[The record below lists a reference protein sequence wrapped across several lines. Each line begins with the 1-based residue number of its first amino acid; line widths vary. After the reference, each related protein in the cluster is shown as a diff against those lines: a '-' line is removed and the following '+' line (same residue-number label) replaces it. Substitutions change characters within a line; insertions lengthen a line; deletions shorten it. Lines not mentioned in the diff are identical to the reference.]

1 MKKFIF
7 LLTIM
12 LSCIF
17 FAFSQNVT
25 DSEIVA
31 QIAQELI
38 AEYDNYKDK
47 SFTERLV
54 LKLGKRAFIDSVRA
68 WQRDYEN
75 VRTMP
80 IKLHYQL
87 NKMAS
92 IVDGCADE
100 ATSKRFREL
109 LTELTRIGYLNL
121 DIYYRAVRKNVDNNG
136 GNLTG
141 NVTLAM
147 IDYAVADTTFY
158 QEKIEMYDE
167 EQRIKDE
174 MRVIMKQKNIKNKIA
189 FYSFAFEFFDKIRV
203 KVIAADLEKVRSNM
217 EKKGG

>member
-1 MKKFIF
+1 MKKIIFI
-7 LLTIM
+7 LSIM
-12 LSCIF
+12 ISCIF
-17 FAFSQNVT
+17 FVFSQNVT
-25 DSEIVA
+25 DAEIVA
-31 QIAQELI
+31 QISQELI

-100 ATSKRFREL
+100 ATSKHFREL

-121 DIYYRAVRKNVDNNG
+121 DIYYRAVRKVAENND
-136 GNLTG
+136 GNLTD
-141 NVTLAM
+141 NVSLAM
-147 IDYAVADTTFY
+147 IDYAVADDTFY

-189 FYSFAFEFFDKIRV
+189 FYCFAFEFFDKIRV
-203 KVIAADLEKVRSNM
+203 KVIAADLEKVKTNM

>member
-1 MKKFIF
+1 MAKKFFIFIF
-7 LLTIM
+7 LLI
-12 LSCIF
+12 SI

-92 IVDGCADE
+92 IVEGCADE

-147 IDYAVADTTFY
+147 IDYAVADVTFY
-158 QEKIEMYDE
+158 EEKISMYDE

-174 MRVIMKQKNIKNKIA
+174 MRSIMRQKGIKHKIA

-203 KVIAADLEKVRSNM
+203 KVIAADLEKVKANM

>member
-1 MKKFIF
+1 MTKKIFVLIIFI
-7 LLTIM
+7 LPLTA
-12 LSCIF
+12 
-17 FAFSQNVT
+17 FAQNVT
-25 DSEIVA
+25 DGQIVG
-31 QIAQELI
+31 QIADLLI
-38 AEYDNYKDK
+38 SEYDNYKDK

-68 WQRDYEN
+68 WQRDYPN

-87 NKMAS
+87 AKMAS

-100 ATSKRFREL
+100 PTAKRFRGL

-121 DIYYRAVRKNVDNNG
+121 DIYYRAVRKSVDNNG

-141 NVTLAM
+141 NITLDM
-147 IDYAVADTTFY
+147 IDYAVADAAFY

-167 EQRIKDE
+167 EQCIKDE
-174 MRVIMKQKNIKNKIA
+174 MRLIMKQKGIKNKIA

-203 KVIAADLEKVRSNM
+203 KVIAADLEKVKANID
-217 EKKGG
+217 KKGG

>member
-1 MKKFIF
+1 MTKKFFIFIF
-7 LLTIM
+7 LLI
-12 LSCIF
+12 SI

-141 NVTLAM
+141 NVSLAM
-147 IDYAVADTTFY
+147 IDYAVADATFY

-203 KVIAADLEKVRSNM
+203 KVIAADLEKVRANM
-217 EKKGG
+217 EKKR

>member
-1 MKKFIF
+1 MTKKFFIFIF
-7 LLTIM
+7 LLI
-12 LSCIF
+12 SI

-141 NVTLAM
+141 NVSLAM
-147 IDYAVADTTFY
+147 IDYAVADATFY

-203 KVIAADLEKVRSNM
+203 KVIAADLEKVRANM
-217 EKKGG
+217 DKKR

>member
-1 MKKFIF
+1 MAKKFFIFIF
-7 LLTIM
+7 LLI
-12 LSCIF
+12 SI

-141 NVTLAM
+141 NVSLAM
-147 IDYAVADTTFY
+147 IDYAVADATFY

-189 FYSFAFEFFDKIRV
+189 FYSFAFEFFDKIRM
-203 KVIAADLEKVRSNM
+203 KVIAADLEKVRANM
-217 EKKGG
+217 EKKR

>member
-1 MKKFIF
+1 
-7 LLTIM
+7 M

-87 NKMAS
+87 KKMAS

-141 NVTLAM
+141 NVSLAM
-147 IDYAVADTTFY
+147 IDYAVADVTFY

-203 KVIAADLEKVRSNM
+203 KVIAADLEKVRANM
-217 EKKGG
+217 DKKR

>member
-1 MKKFIF
+1 
-7 LLTIM
+7 M
-12 LSCIF
+12 LFCLF

-141 NVTLAM
+141 NVSLAM
-147 IDYAVADTTFY
+147 IDYAVADATFY

-203 KVIAADLEKVRSNM
+203 KVITADLEKVRANM
-217 EKKGG
+217 EKKR

>member
-1 MKKFIF
+1 MTKKFLILIIF
-7 LLTIM
+7 ILPAAV
-12 LSCIF
+12 
-17 FAFSQNVT
+17 FAQNVT
-25 DSEIVA
+25 DEQIVA
-31 QIAQELI
+31 QIADLLI
-38 AEYDNYKDK
+38 SEYDNYKDK

-68 WQRDYEN
+68 WQRDYPN

-87 NKMAS
+87 AKMAS
-92 IVDGCADE
+92 IMDGCADE
-100 ATSKRFREL
+100 PTAKRFREL

-121 DIYYRAVRKNVDNNG
+121 DIYYRAVRKTVYDNG
-136 GNLTG
+136 GILTS
-141 NVTLAM
+141 NITLDT
-147 IDYAVADTTFY
+147 IDYAVADVTFY
-158 QEKIEMYDE
+158 EEKISMYDE

-174 MRVIMKQKNIKNKIA
+174 MRSIMRQKGIKHKIA

-203 KVIAADLEKVRSNM
+203 KVIAADLEKVKANM